1 MAAMRLVVAFV
12 ALTAGRLGHAARA
25 YPDGVSMKHPSYYT
39 YDERD
44 KTEWDA
50 HPDFR
55 TLPSMSSNLRRPY
68 RRYMIRKKLG
78 QGKFSD
84 VYEAVDL
91 RFHRGR
97 SIVCRSRRRRR
108 RRVAGFISDDGE
120 TTGDEGDETD
130 QETDTDK
137 SISEDPSET
146 SLVVLKCLKPVSER
160 KIRREC
166 LVLTH
171 CRHLPNLVRLEGIV
185 LPFEDTDE
193 HDDSENDED
202 AGESFRKSDR
212 KIRLK
217 ENIGSITDAATDFA
231 TARAGDKQGR
241 ESDGRSPALV
251 LGHAGK
257 GAQWLCQN
265 PKSPPG
271 SEKVEKK
278 RHLDEDEIAYFLLH
292 LLVAL
297 DGLHE
302 AGIIHRDVKP
312 RNTLIN
318 RSTFRSSFNHEQVRP
333 LVLVDLGLAD
343 FYHPGKELN
352 CRVASRHY
360 KSPEL
365 LIGFKKYD
373 YAIDLWSVGCILAG
387 MIFGREPFFRG
398 ATNEDQLGKIVSVLG
413 TSGFLKY
420 CRKCRVKLTS
430 ASRAAIGKYCS
441 ASSISKRKSWDSFIS
456 DECPEPSDAALDL
469 LDKLLIYDHDERW
482 TAKEAMRHPF
492 FDGCRRRVMSEV
504 KERTEFESA
513 TGE

>member
-1 MAAMRLVVAFV
+1 MLEERAEFVPGICFPDEHKLATITV
-12 ALTAGRLGHAARA
+12 ALVASCLLCRLK
-25 YPDGVSMKHPSYYT
+25 SLLL
-39 YDERD
+39 DERD
-44 KTEWDA
+44 KTEWDEG
-50 HPDFR
+50 HYPDFR

-68 RRYMIRKKLG
+68 RRYRIRKKLG

-91 RFHRGR
+91 QFCRGR
-97 SIVCRSRRRRR
+97 IVSRSRRRGRR
-108 RRVAGFISDDGE
+108 RHVSGFISDDGE
-120 TTGDEGDETD
+120 TTGDEGDDTDPETD
-130 QETDTDK
+130 NDE
-137 SISEDPSET
+137 SISDDPSET

-171 CRHLPNLVRLEGIV
+171 CRHLPNLVRLVGIV
-185 LPFEDTDE
+185 LPLEETGELDTS
-193 HDDSENDED
+193 SENDED
-202 AGESFRKSDR
+202 ADETCRKSER
-212 KIRLK
+212 KRRLHIRK
-217 ENIGSITDAATDFA
+217 ENIGSITDADFA
-231 TARAGDKQGR
+231 AARAGDKHGT
-241 ESDGRSPALV
+241 ESDGRCPALV
-251 LGHAGK
+251 LDHAGID
-257 GAQWLCQN
+257 AQWLCQN
-265 PKSPPG
+265 PKLQPG
-271 SEKVEKK
+271 SEKVEKN
-278 RHLDEDEIAYFLLH
+278 EDEIAYFLLH

-387 MIFGREPFFRG
+387 MLFRKEPFFKG
-398 ATNEDQLGKIVSVLG
+398 ATNEDQVGVSV
-413 TSGFLKY
+413 
-420 CRKCRVKLTS
+420 CRCRLF
-430 ASRAAIGKYCS
+430 G
-441 ASSISKRKSWDSFIS
+441 
-456 DECPEPSDAALDL
+456 
-469 LDKLLIYDHDERW
+469 
-482 TAKEAMRHPF
+482 
-492 FDGCRRRVMSEV
+492 
-504 KERTEFESA
+504 
-513 TGE
+513 

>member
-1 MAAMRLVVAFV
+1 MISKCLLCRLSS
-12 ALTAGRLGHAARA
+12 LL
-25 YPDGVSMKHPSYYT
+25 S
-39 YDERD
+39 DERD
-44 KTEWDA
+44 KTEWDEG

-68 RRYMIRKKLG
+68 RRYRIRKKLG

-84 VYEAVDL
+84 VYEALDL
-91 RFHRGR
+91 RFCRGR
-97 SIVCRSRRRRR
+97 SIVSRSRRRGGRR
-108 RRVAGFISDDGE
+108 RHVSGFVSDDGE

-130 QETDTDK
+130 PETETDNDE

-160 KIRREC
+160 KIRREL

-171 CRHLPNLVRLEGIV
+171 CRHLPNLVRLVGIV
-185 LPFEDTDE
+185 LPLEETGE
-193 HDDSENDED
+193 HDSIENDED
-202 AGESFRKSDR
+202 AGEKFMKSER

-217 ENIGSITDAATDFA
+217 ENIGSITDVATDVA
-231 TARAGDKQGR
+231 TARGKQGR

-257 GAQWLCQN
+257 DAQWLCQN
-265 PKSPPG
+265 PKPPPG
-271 SEKVEKK
+271 SGKVEKK
-278 RHLDEDEIAYFLLH
+278 QLLDEDEIAYFLLH

-318 RSTFRSSFNHEQVRP
+318 RSTFRSSFDLEHVRP

-343 FYHPGKELN
+343 FYLPGAKLN

-365 LIGFKKYD
+365 LIGFKQYD

-387 MIFGREPFFRG
+387 MLFRKEPFFKG
-398 ATNEDQLGKIVSVLG
+398 ATNEDQVGDSVCLCCLI
-413 TSGFLKY
+413 SFFL
-420 CRKCRVKLTS
+420 
-430 ASRAAIGKYCS
+430 SRRLPARENS
-441 ASSISKRKSWDSFIS
+441 
-456 DECPEPSDAALDL
+456 
-469 LDKLLIYDHDERW
+469 
-482 TAKEAMRHPF
+482 
-492 FDGCRRRVMSEV
+492 RRAWHE
-504 KERTEFESA
+504 
-513 TGE
+513 